1 MLIQTKTKSLQIER
15 HRFKGNEPLLLDDP
29 NTVWIVQSGSLAL
42 FAIALKN
49 SMPDGKRRYLFKVG
63 AKEAMFPTPPSSQ
76 GEQRQILAVS
86 LEETELL
93 KLSRE
98 DFGEFMVKANGKA
111 VALVERWIE
120 RLGSGLADLPAPSFS
135 IPHEGLQFFS
145 LAGGEI
151 FQPDSNGV
159 SWTRIQQGRAFWMG
173 LEELPLEPASGMLPL
188 GSQMWLQAEDR
199 VELESL
205 HTSEIQNVNV
215 LINSIAQLQ
224 IYFLRYIDLLEQQEM
239 HQELVRFEERERL
252 NRQVMHETLAALS
265 SVLQPKGSE
274 PAPTRTDSQPEDLL
288 LSAAGAVGR
297 SLGITIRP
305 PAKSEDLKRVPDPL
319 EAIARASRIRMRQIQ
334 LTDGW
339 WKKDSGPILA
349 YTVEDTRPVAL
360 LPISDGKYE
369 IFDPKT
375 RKRSPV
381 NARSADRLAP
391 SAYIFYRPL
400 PEKALKTWEL
410 LQFALRGRLKELAV
424 VLLTGIAATLLGM
437 LTPQATA
444 ILIDNAI
451 PDANRGLLLQIALGL
466 SATAFGATIFQL
478 AQGLALLR
486 LETFADSTTQAAV
499 WDRLLKLK
507 ASFFRQYSI
516 GDLDSRVQAISQIRQ
531 LLSGTVL
538 KTIFTSLFAL
548 LNLGLLIYYN
558 GVLAAIAIVAAMA
571 NIAVTIVSGMLTLR
585 KVRPLLELQ
594 GEIFGVMVQL
604 INGVAKLRVAGA
616 EARAFGYWGKQ
627 YSQQVKLLLSTQ
639 GIEDILTVINKVL
652 PTITSC
658 ALFWFATNMLRQDG
672 GQGLTTGTFLAFN
685 AAFGTFIGGATS
697 LSSTVVDVLQIVPLW
712 KRSQPILQAEPEVDS
727 AKADPGKLSG
737 RVVVDHIVFRY
748 RDDGPLTLDDVSVRA
763 EPGEFIA
770 LVGTSGSGKS
780 TLFRLLLGFD
790 VPESGSI
797 YYDGQDLA
805 GLEVHAVRRQLGVV
819 LQNSRLMSAS
829 IFENIASGARV
840 TMEEAWEAARMAG
853 FAEDVESMPMG
864 MHTVVSEGG
873 TNLSGGQRQRLLIA
887 RALVLKPRIL
897 LFDEATSALDNKTQA
912 IVSESLD
919 RLQVTRIVIAHRLS
933 TIRNANRIYVFQNG
947 RVVQQGSFEQLSK
960 REGLF
965 AQLMARQ
972 TL

>member
-1 MLIQTKTKSLQIER
+1 MLIQTRIKGLQGER
-15 HRFKGNEPLLLDDP
+15 YRFKGNEPLLLDDP
-29 NTVWIVQSGSLAL
+29 QTVWVVQSGSLAL

-49 SMPDGKRRYLFKVG
+49 GMPEGKRRYLFNIS
-63 AKEAMFPTPPSSQ
+63 AEEAMFSIPP
-76 GEQRQILAVS
+76 ENARQILAVS

-93 KLSRE
+93 KVSRE
-98 DFGEFMVKANGKA
+98 DFGEFMVEANGKA
-111 VALVERWIE
+111 VALVERWVA
-120 RLGSGLADLPAPSFS
+120 RLGSGLADIPSPSFS
-135 IPHEGLQFFS
+135 VPHEGIQFFS

-151 FQPDSNGV
+151 FQPDSNSA
-159 SWTRIQQGRAFWMG
+159 SWVRIQQGRALWMG

-188 GSQMWLQAEDR
+188 GSDMWFQAEDR

-205 HTSEIQNVNV
+205 RTSEIRNTNA
-215 LINSIAQLQ
+215 LINSLAQLQ
-224 IYFLRYIDLLEQQEM
+224 LYFLRYIDLLEQQEM

-252 NRQVMHETLAALS
+252 NRQVMNETLAELS
-265 SVLQPKGSE
+265 SVLKPQGTE
-274 PAPTRTDSQPEDLL
+274 PSPATMTDSQPEDLL

-305 PAKSEDLKRVPDPL
+305 PAKSEDFKRVPDPL

-349 YTVEDTRPVAL
+349 YTLEDTRPVAL

-375 RKRSPV
+375 RKRIPV
-381 NARSADRLAP
+381 NARHAAQLAP

-516 GDLDSRVQAISQIRQ
+516 GDLDSRVQSISQIRQ

-558 GVLAAIAIVAAMA
+558 GVLAAIAIVAATA

-627 YSQQVKLLLSTQ
+627 YSQQLKLILSTQ

-652 PTITSC
+652 PTLTSC

-672 GQGLTTGTFLAFN
+672 GQGLSTGTFLAFN

-737 RVVVDHIVFRY
+737 RIVVDHLVFRY
-748 RDDGPLTLDDVSVRA
+748 RNDGPLTLDDVSLRA

-780 TLFRLLLGFD
+780 TLFRLILGFD

-805 GLEVHAVRRQLGVV
+805 GLDVHAVRRQLGVV
-819 LQNSRLMSAS
+819 MQNSRLMSAS

-897 LFDEATSALDNKTQA
+897 LFDEATSALDNRTQA

-933 TIRNANRIYVFQNG
+933 TIRNANRIYVLQGG
-947 RVVQQGSFEQLSK
+947 RVVQQGSFEQLATQ
-960 REGLF
+960 EGLF
-965 AQLMARQ
+965 AQLIARQ